1 MEYVISDKIYGSAAE
16 LEATTPSWNVYT
28 DSNKPEI
35 LKDTN
40 QVVYARITDGAGNV
54 RYLSSA
60 GFHVDTIPPTAQIK
74 VGESTWKQ
82 FINNIS
88 FGLFF
93 KETRT
98 VEISAADNGSGVADI
113 YYYEAERAM
122 TEEEVGEL
130 PEELWTKYTGA
141 FDINPDVEC
150 VIYVKT
156 VDKVGNISHISSD
169 GMVFKTSIPAISGV
183 EDGQNYYGD
192 TTFTV
197 SEEYLD
203 TVTVDGVEV
212 TLTEGSY
219 TILADNVIHTIMVTD
234 KAGNCVTYEIGV
246 YEEEESKPEIE
257 QEEPAEIPKDT
268 EPTDSEVSSNVEDA
282 SDAANYGLLIAAAG
296 IVTVAML
303 GVVFIKRRR
312 NKTGN

>member
-1 MEYVISDKIYGSAAE
+1 M
-16 LEATTPSWNVYT
+16 N
-28 DSNKPEI
+28 I
-35 LKDTN
+35 LKRRSLKLT
-40 QVVYARITDGAGNV
+40 
-54 RYLSSA
+54 SA
-60 GFHVDTIPPTAQIK
+60 FLVLCILTTFC
-74 VGESTWKQ
+74 V
-82 FINNIS
+82 F
-88 FGLFF
+88 
-93 KETRT
+93 
-98 VEISAADNGSGVADI
+98 
-113 YYYEAERAM
+113 EAEAY
-122 TEEEVGEL
+122 TEEL
-130 PEELWTKYTGA
+130 R
-141 FDINPDVEC
+141 D
-150 VIYVKT
+150 
-156 VDKVGNISHISSD
+156 
-169 GMVFKTSIPAISGV
+169 
-183 EDGQNYYGD
+183 
-192 TTFTV
+192 FTV

-212 TLTEGSY
+212 MLTEGSY

-257 QEEPAEIPKDT
+257 PEEPAEIPKDT